1 MDTNTIELKVTKK
14 YKLQIILILA
24 MAVWGLSWTNAK
36 IMGFYTSTPLSMF
49 WRFFCAVLVFIP
61 VIKWTGNS
69 FFIHRKGLKLVLAN
83 GLLMTLYNYFCFRGT
98 QIGLAG
104 IGGVLVT
111 TLNPII
117 TMVLA
122 GIILKDSFKTKDV
135 LGAIFGIFGGML
147 IIKIWAVNFGD
158 LIQNGNIH
166 FILAASSWACVTLVT
181 SASKDKIHFIPYSFW
196 SMAVAGLLSFLLSI
210 GEPILSVFDY
220 GWEFWINLFVL
231 SGGAMVFG
239 TTIYFLAT
247 VQLGSR
253 KASAFIFTVPVT
265 AMGFSMLLL
274 GEQLD
279 LNTALGSILA
289 VLGVYLINKA

>member
-1 MDTNTIELKVTKK
+1 
-14 YKLQIILILA
+14 

-36 IMGFYTSTPLSMF
+36 ILGFYTSPPLSMF
-49 WRFFCAVLVFIP
+49 WRFLCAVLLFIP
-61 VIKWTGNS
+61 VLKWTGHS
-69 FFIHRKGLKLVLAN
+69 FSIPKKGFMFILAN
-83 GLLMTLYNYFCFRGT
+83 GLFMTFYNYFYFRGT

-117 TMVLA
+117 TMILLVF
-122 GIILKDSFKTKDV
+122 ILKETIKTKEI
-135 LGAIFGIFGGML
+135 LGALLGITGGL
-147 IIKIWAVNFGD
+147 FIVNIWSVNYHD
-158 LIQNGNIH
+158 LLLSGNLH
-166 FILAASSWACVTLVT
+166 FVLAASSWACVTLIT

-196 SMAVAGLLSFLLSI
+196 SMLVAGLFSFLLSI

-220 GWEFWINLFVL
+220 GWEFWINLLIL

-239 TTIYFLAT
+239 TSVYFLAT
-247 VQLGSR
+247 VQLGSK

-279 LNTALGSILA
+279 WSTAFGSILA
-289 VLGVYLINKA
+289 VSGVYLINKS